1 MRALGLLEC
10 LEDIFGQND
19 ANATKMA
26 KYTYMLYEISTL
38 QGGLGAGST

>member
-1 MRALGLLEC
+1 MEC

-38 QGGLGAGST
+38 DHIFDDSEQF